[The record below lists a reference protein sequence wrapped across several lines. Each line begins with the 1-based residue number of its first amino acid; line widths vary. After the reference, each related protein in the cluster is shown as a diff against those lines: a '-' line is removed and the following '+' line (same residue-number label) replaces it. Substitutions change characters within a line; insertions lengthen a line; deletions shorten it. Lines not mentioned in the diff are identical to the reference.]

1 VISLKRLEIETT
13 TTVNMTV
20 LQADNQQQ
28 ISIAIVGGGIAGLT
42 LTIALLK
49 YCPSITVTLYESA
62 SAFGE
67 IGAGVT
73 FSPVMVRCMS
83 LIDPRITAAFEKC
96 NKGTTMTDPPVWF
109 TVRVG
114 DERKYCPNVE
124 IQTTSDDT
132 GAKKEPGLGQEAF
145 VLPARRGPGGGVHR
159 AYFLDELIK
168 LVPDAVVQFRKKLVN
183 VTEATDGSGL

>member
-1 VISLKRLEIETT
+1 VHFLKRLEVKIEPTI
-13 TTVNMTV
+13 NMTV
-20 LQADNQQQ
+20 PQADNQKP

-42 LTIALLK
+42 LIIALLK
-49 YCPSITVTLYESA
+49 HCPSITVTLYESA

-73 FSPVMVRCMS
+73 FTPVMVRCMS

-96 NKGTTMTDPPVWF
+96 NKGTTVTDPPVWF

-114 DERKYCPNVE
+114 DERKYRPNVKD
-124 IQTTSDDT
+124 QATSDET
-132 GAKKEPGLGQEAF
+132 VAKKEPGLGQEAF

-159 AYFLDELIK
+159 AFFLDELIK
-168 LVPDAVVQFRKKLVN
+168 LVPDGVAQFRKKLVN
-183 VTEATDGSGL
+183 VTEAIDGSGL